1 MQEIYMNNE
10 HKGYGLLIGAG
21 TYQDQEQSSL
31 PVVCEDLKIMHAALT
46 DGLKYHRDNIRI
58 LGETDG
64 IVTGR
69 SFARAISEFSQ
80 LLRPEDTFILYYSGH
95 GIQDGLC
102 FTDGTVNLGSIVD
115 YIEKLPAGQKIAI
128 IDCCYSGE
136 ARVSDVKEAPFEKLL
151 SLFVGKGTA
160 VLASSS
166 PDERSWLTESED
178 ASLYTSVVASVLCSR
193 RMIRRGRISLN
204 EVNEEVRYLMDIWNK
219 DHPGRQ
225 QHPVFRENVIGD
237 IAFEVEEYH
246 PYVTQKI
253 SAETERYRL
262 HSIKPMSTGNLKR
275 FAAFVTLKDPDD
287 TLLPA
292 VTREI
297 VSQFKN
303 SDVYASLQSEKRF
316 KGRSAD
322 AVWCYFGR
330 DAEDIDRSNHF
341 AYTIWTD
348 REDLKKRY
356 YRENRNSEV
365 VEGIYIFCNTSYELV
380 KGMQQTSVPEE
391 DVIKQYEDLAAL
403 LISKAETFIK
413 DYEEAENNAYSLYTV
428 SSSYSGW
435 IRDVKQAYFRLTEAE
450 PAPAER
456 IRWAESILD
465 LAGWVVDM
473 ALYLERAGLTDDI
486 HTNWMLKN
494 AITRYHRA
502 LEKLQLS

>member
-1 MQEIYMNNE
+1 M
-10 HKGYGLLIGAG
+10 
-21 TYQDQEQSSL
+21 
-31 PVVCEDLKIMHAALT
+31 
-46 DGLKYHRDNIRI
+46 
-58 LGETDG
+58 
-64 IVTGR
+64 TGR

-166 PDERSWLTESED
+166 PDERSWLTKSED

-204 EVNEEVRYLMDIWNK
+204 EVNEEVRYLMDIWNT

-287 TLLPA
+287 TLLPS

-303 SDVYASLQSEKRF
+303 SDVYASLQSEMRF

-365 VEGIYIFCNTSYELV
+365 VEGIYIFWNTSYELV
-380 KGMQQTSVPEE
+380 KGLQKTSVPEE
-391 DVIKQYEDLAAL
+391 DVLRQYEDLAAL

-413 DYEEAENNAYSLYTV
+413 DYEEAENNAYGLYTV
-428 SSSYSGW
+428 SSNYSGW
-435 IRDVKQAYFRLTEAE
+435 IRDVKRAYFRLTEAE

-456 IRWAESILD
+456 IQWAESILE

-473 ALYLERAGLTDDI
+473 ALYLERAGLADDI
-486 HTNWMLKN
+486 HAGWMLKN
-494 AITRYHRA
+494 AISRYHRA
-502 LEKLQLS
+502 LEKLRQENRNVTTA